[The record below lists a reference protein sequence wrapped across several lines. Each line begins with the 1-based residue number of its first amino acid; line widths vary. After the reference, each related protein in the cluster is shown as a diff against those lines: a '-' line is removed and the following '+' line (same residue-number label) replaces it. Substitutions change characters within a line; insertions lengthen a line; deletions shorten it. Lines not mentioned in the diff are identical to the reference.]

1 MRSIILAYAWSVP
14 LAVIAFLSSRGV
26 DGDLGLFA
34 VGFGL
39 VGMAYVLHNW
49 ATPGGV
55 SRHHLGH
62 AIVFCVLVVIASL
75 IDSKL
80 DGMAGMMYLI
90 MPVATL
96 GIVLIAVV
104 GVGVKKYFSGDN
116 DDTAS

>member
-26 DGDLGLFA
+26 DGNLRLFV

-39 VGMAYVLHNW
+39 VGIAYVLHNL
-49 ATPGGV
+49 ASPGGV

-62 AIVFCVLVVIASL
+62 AIVFCMLVAIASL

-80 DGMAGMMYLI
+80 DGMAGMLYLM
-90 MPVATL
+90 MPVATI
-96 GIVLIAVV
+96 GIVLMAVV
-104 GVGVKKYFSGDN
+104 GVSAKKLFSGNTDE
-116 DDTAS
+116 TA

>member
-14 LAVIAFLSSRGV
+14 LAVIAFLSSRGL
-26 DGDLGLFA
+26 DGNLRLFV

-39 VGMAYVLHNW
+39 VGMAYVIHNV
-49 ATPGGV
+49 ASSDGV

-62 AIVFCVLVVIASL
+62 AIVFCVLVVVASL

-96 GIVLIAVV
+96 GIVLMAVV
-104 GVGVKKYFSGDN
+104 GVGVKKYFSGHT